1 MANRFA
7 QPTLAKLGRCRQER
21 DALLAQARASYDGH
35 GDARRTL
42 CLVAQAREHQRKVM
56 WARRSLGMAATAPQL
71 PRETG
76 NENPP

>member
-7 QPTLAKLGRCRQER
+7 RPTLATLARYRQER
-21 DALLAQARASYDGH
+21 DALLAQARANYDGH

-42 CLVAQAREHQRKVM
+42 GLVAQVREHQRRVM
-56 WARRSLGMAATAPQL
+56 WARRSLGMAATAPQ
-71 PRETG
+71 PPKETG